1 MKWLKPLILWV
12 PLHLP
17 LSWIQP
23 LHYSAWDEQ
32 KKKNNP
38 GSFDAQYLWAYK
50 VTRHSVAWYRPE
62 TKAWTKPELASL
74 LSVAMTTAAVSR
86 LKKRKKSPQRTCGE
100 GLHPLGEFTD
110 LTWQPKFN
118 IIILFTWKHETR
130 RLQMDTFPKSSS
142 LSWTSIH
149 VHRCPVWPFHSVQ
162 LDAAQGVLL
171 LLAGAE
177 AGWAGCSLNATLL
190 GPPPSFHASLSRPT
204 ADSLSHVGS
213 SLKRF
218 CCLCTC
224 SHLIQPRNTV
234 RIYWGRI

>member
-32 KKKNNP
+32 KKNNNP

-74 LSVAMTTAAVSR
+74 LSVAMTTAAVLR

-142 LSWTSIH
+142 LSLELQFTSIA
-149 VHRCPVWPFHSVQ
+149 VLCGLFTVCNWMRLRVCCYCWQVQKQVEQVVPWMPLCWALLPHSM
-162 LDAAQGVLL
+162 LLSPGPLLIRSHTLAAHWRDFV
-171 LLAGAE
+171 ACA
-177 AGWAGCSLNATLL
+177 
-190 GPPPSFHASLSRPT
+190 P
-204 ADSLSHVGS
+204 
-213 SLKRF
+213 
-218 CCLCTC
+218 
-224 SHLIQPRNTV
+224 V
-234 RIYWGRI
+234 RIWYSLGIR